1 MPPKKDC
8 SSCAKKIASSYGNK
22 LGSNPKPKGKSRELT
37 AVEKDLFKNHNHS
50 AKHIAHMKK
59 FLKAGRG
66 CFADAHAFAL
76 KQK

>member
-8 SSCAKKIASSYGNK
+8 STCAKKIASSYGNK
-22 LGSNPKPKGKSRELT
+22 LGSNPKPKNKSRELT
-37 AVEKDLFKNHNHS
+37 AVEKDLFKKHNHS
-50 AKHIAHMKK
+50 AQHIADMKR